1 MNLFRQLAEKPWT
14 TPGHHAWA
22 AADGAGGD
30 LRRTA
35 VTGLKLYFAA
45 ATVMFGLILAGYL
58 MSGSHGGEHNMP
70 QDWRPLPKNWL
81 LWYNSGILVLN
92 SLAWHW
98 ALTAARQG
106 NARVLQ
112 RALAMA
118 GALGFV
124 FLLGQLAVWRLL
136 EDGGYFMT
144 RNMAVA
150 FFYVL
155 VVLHGLHLIGGLIVW
170 SRAFARLL
178 GSAPPEKLLLTVDL
192 CARYWH
198 FLLVVW
204 LAMFGL
210 LMLS

>member
-1 MNLFRQLAEKPWT
+1 
-14 TPGHHAWA
+14 
-22 AADGAGGD
+22 
-30 LRRTA
+30 
-35 VTGLKLYFAA
+35 
-45 ATVMFGLILAGYL
+45 
-58 MSGSHGGEHNMP
+58 MP

-144 RNMAVA
+144 RNMARSVERRLGKEC
-150 FFYVL
+150 VRTCSTR
-155 VVLHGLHLIGGLIVW
+155 W
-170 SRAFARLL
+170 S
-178 GSAPPEKLLLTVDL
+178 PD
-192 CARYWH
+192 H
-198 FLLVVW
+198 
-204 LAMFGL
+204 
-210 LMLS
+210 

>member
-1 MNLFRQLAEKPWT
+1 ML
-14 TPGHHAWA
+14 
-22 AADGAGGD
+22 
-30 LRRTA
+30 
-35 VTGLKLYFAA
+35 
-45 ATVMFGLILAGYL
+45 
-58 MSGSHGGEHNMP
+58 
-70 QDWRPLPKNWL
+70 QDWRPQAKYCL

-92 SLAWHW
+92 SRAWHW

-155 VVLHGLHLIGGLIVW
+155 VVLHRSEERRVGKACVSTCR
-170 SRAFARLL
+170 SRC
-178 GSAPPEKLLLTVDL
+178 SP
-192 CARYWH
+192 YH
-198 FLLVVW
+198 
-204 LAMFGL
+204 
-210 LMLS
+210 

>member
-1 MNLFRQLAEKPWT
+1 ML
-14 TPGHHAWA
+14 
-22 AADGAGGD
+22 
-30 LRRTA
+30 
-35 VTGLKLYFAA
+35 
-45 ATVMFGLILAGYL
+45 
-58 MSGSHGGEHNMP
+58 
-70 QDWRPLPKNWL
+70 QDWRPQAKYCL

-144 RNMAVA
+144 RNLAVA

-155 VVLHGLHLIGGLIVW
+155 VVLLGFHLTAGLCGW
-170 SRAFARLL
+170 RPAFPRLL
-178 GSAPPEKLLLTVDL
+178 GCGP
-192 CARYWH
+192 
-198 FLLVVW
+198 
-204 LAMFGL
+204 
-210 LMLS
+210 